1 MICHICAGST
11 DPFEQVLSTLC
22 LEHLLEAVARLPTD
36 AELQAALEEGA
47 RQAALVAAH
56 EVHWWGWWLRFL

>member
-1 MICHICAGST
+1 MTCPVCAGST

-22 LEHLLEAVARLPTD
+22 PEHLLEAVARLPTD

-47 RQAALVAAH
+47 RQAELIAAH
-56 EVHWWGWWLRFL
+56 DAHSWWWGLRFL